1 MRDFM
6 DLTGLGFRAIGEDF
20 GRVGVRAATA
30 FLILQPLF
38 ERAAAFVRIG
48 FARRVW
54 R

>member
-6 DLTGLGFRAIGEDF
+6 DLTGLGFRTIGEDF
-20 GRVGVRAATA
+20 GRFGMRTTAA

-38 ERAAAFVRIG
+38 ERAAAFVRLG